1 MHNLSVFV
9 EENKK
14 EAIEIVKAHNGRF
27 DFIKDIIH
35 NNPDDYEEDDFLGDI
50 DNYDCPIVIMGGD
63 NCLDECKVLSVV
75 YDESKNNLMAW
86 VMDTDTSGEIINGW
100 YYCSF
105 DSYSEDDVYQH
116 IYNLEHKN
124 GWTIPLPRMR

>member
-14 EAIEIVKAHNGRF
+14 EAIEIVKAHNGRI
-27 DFIKDIIH
+27 DFVKDIIH

-50 DNYDCPIVIMGGD
+50 GDYQCPIVIMGGD
-63 NCLDECKVLSVV
+63 NCLDDCAVLSVV

-86 VMDTDTSGEIINGW
+86 VMDTNTSGEIINGW

-116 IYNLEHKN
+116 IYNLEHN
-124 GWTIPLPRMR
+124 GYEQ